1 MGGAI
6 NYGQLQGP
14 QGGARSGDVSPLDAE
29 RSYREGLRELGELR
43 RSAESPE
50 MQKDIDA
57 LIREMQQIDPRTFP
71 GNPVLLERLNSQII
85 PHIEQVELQLRRQL
99 EEKQSGQ
106 VKTGAAERVPAGYAD
121 AVAEYFRKLSRGGK

>member
-1 MGGAI
+1 M
-6 NYGQLQGP
+6 
-14 QGGARSGDVSPLDAE
+14 E
-29 RSYREGLRELGELR
+29 RAYREGLRELGELR

-85 PHIEQVELQLRRQL
+85 PHIEQVELQLRRQM